1 MGRSG
6 HPSTRFSVPETV
18 TSLLFGRIL
27 AYLTKE
33 LGWRERDPYY
43 EQRPNGPPLYAALA
57 HGG

>member
-1 MGRSG
+1 M
-6 HPSTRFSVPETV
+6 PETV